1 MSRRRFIRIVIVSA
15 IFSLSLNAVLAAD
28 SSKNANATIKR
39 IEGVY
44 KTRFANSTVHDEHFT
59 SENILEIVPYD
70 GDKIYFRIH
79 LEFYNAHL
87 CDLVGIAIYEGG
99 KFVFRIPN
107 DVPADSCQLAISQ
120 AGGDI
125 VLEDVGGNCKT
136 YSCGAR
142 GGFQGSGFP
151 MKARRE
157 IKYMKLL
164 KSSREYL
171 DAIAEFEKAT
181 QPPPASH

>member
-1 MSRRRFIRIVIVSA
+1 MIRRRFIRILIVSA
-15 IFSLSLNAVLAAD
+15 IFSLSLGAVLAAET
-28 SSKNANATIKR
+28 SKNAVATIKR

-70 GDKIYFRIH
+70 GDKIYFRVH

-87 CDLVGIAIYEGG
+87 CDLVGIAVYEGG

-107 DVPADSCQLAISQ
+107 DVLADSCELAISQ

-164 KSSREYL
+164 KASHEYA
-171 DAIAEFEKAT
+171 DAVADFEKA
-181 QPPPASH
+181 AAH